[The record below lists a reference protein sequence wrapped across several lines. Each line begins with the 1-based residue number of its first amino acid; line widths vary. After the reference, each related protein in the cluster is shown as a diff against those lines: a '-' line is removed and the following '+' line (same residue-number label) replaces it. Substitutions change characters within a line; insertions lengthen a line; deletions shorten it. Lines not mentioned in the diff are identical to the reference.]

1 MNPLSRLLAAIVA
14 ALALV
19 GAFFFGILVL
29 AFAIGAGLVA
39 WLVIWARM
47 WWVRRQ
53 LARRGFD
60 AAGTPPGGPHADRVA
75 RPGGGDVIDG
85 EFEVVEKGEDD

>member
-14 ALALV
+14 ALAVV
-19 GAFFFGILVL
+19 GAFFFGIFVL

-39 WLVIWARM
+39 RLVIWTRM

-60 AAGTPPGGPHADRVA
+60 AAGAPHADQGTRQE
-75 RPGGGDVIDG
+75 GGDVIDG
-85 EFEVVEKGEDD
+85 EYEVVEKGEDD